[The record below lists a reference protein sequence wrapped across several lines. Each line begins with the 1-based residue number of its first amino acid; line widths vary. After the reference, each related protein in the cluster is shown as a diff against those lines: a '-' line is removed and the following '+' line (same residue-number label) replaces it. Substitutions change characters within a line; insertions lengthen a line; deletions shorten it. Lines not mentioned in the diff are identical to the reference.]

1 MKPFLI
7 PDSNPF
13 YRSLFK
19 GTIFVLY
26 RPLHYLPHLGSE
38 ELAECGPTTA
48 PVSGFLKGL
57 DRVLVGLGFG
67 VWEFSVSGCRGS
79 GFRGLGCCPDSV
91 VATAAAAALL
101 SAWHL
106 TMLADS
112 ISGFSNSCCSC
123 SYAPIVFPHG
133 GRPAKSVDQGA
144 DAEWASDREE
154 VEGALLGF

>member
-1 MKPFLI
+1 MLFLWFLYSPSVLYPKPTLNSKPCTHSGHCKMKPFLI

-67 VWEFSVSGCRGS
+67 VWEFSVSACRGS

-91 VATAAAAALL
+91 VATAAAAAALL
-101 SAWHL
+101 SALRCHACRQHFRFL
-106 TMLADS
+106 KLMLL
-112 ISGFSNSCCSC
+112 
-123 SYAPIVFPHG
+123 V
-133 GRPAKSVDQGA
+133 
-144 DAEWASDREE
+144 
-154 VEGALLGF
+154 